1 MENVLVVGN
10 GFDLGLGLPTQ
21 YKDFVNSKY
30 WPLKERP
37 SERLF
42 EDNLFNYI
50 WKFTEE
56 HKNDLGEVK
65 WIDLE
70 DLLLQYA
77 LKKSKEEITPYF
89 KEIAQYDKDVLESI
103 KTTFKSYILEVAA
116 CHITSRCASP
126 ININSE
132 IIESIIQNDSFSK
145 VYSFNYTGTY
155 SILNFLFGGRHNVNH
170 LHGVAYTTLDPI
182 ILGINDEVKIPK
194 EYWFLKKSHQEGFK
208 SHDMNDDL
216 FLADEI
222 IFYGLSF
229 GPADF
234 VYFKRFLSETVKKHK
249 SGMPKKRVN
258 IFTLDESSRL
268 SIMENIVEFGIP
280 MSDIYS
286 CINFVF
292 YKTGEYGTS
301 RQAMEDIRNFIIHMK
316 RGSKV

>member
-1 MENVLVVGN
+1 MDNVLVVGN

-37 SERLF
+37 YERLF

-56 HKNDLGEVK
+56 HKNELGEVK

-77 LKKSKEEITPYF
+77 LKKSGEEITPYF
-89 KEIAQYDKDVLESI
+89 KEIARYDKEILESI
-103 KTTFKSYILEVAA
+103 KNGFKSYILEVVTR
-116 CHITSRCASP
+116 HITKRCASP

-132 IIESIIQNDSFSK
+132 IIESIIRNDAFTK

-170 LHGVAYTTLDPI
+170 LHGVAYAPSDSI
-182 ILGINDEVKIPK
+182 ILGVNDEVKIPK

-222 IFYGLSF
+222 VFYGLSF
-229 GPADF
+229 GLADF
-234 VYFKRFLSETVKKHK
+234 VYFKRFLADTVKKHRT
-249 SGMPKKRVN
+249 GMPKKRIN
-258 IFTLDESSRL
+258 IFTLDESSRKT
-268 SIMENIVEFGIP
+268 IMENIVESGLP
-280 MSDIYS
+280 MSEIYS
-286 CINFVF
+286 CINFAF
-292 YKTGEYGTS
+292 YKTGEYGNS
-301 RQAMEDIRNFIIHMK
+301 QQASEDIRNFIIHMN
-316 RGSKV
+316 RGKKV

>member
-1 MENVLVVGN
+1 MGNVLVIGN

-21 YKDFVNSKY
+21 YKDFVNSAY
-30 WPLKERP
+30 WPIKERP
-37 SERLF
+37 TERMF

-50 WKFTEE
+50 WNFTEE
-56 HKNDLGEVK
+56 QKNDLGAIK

-77 LKKSKEEITPYF
+77 IKKSNEEITPYF
-89 KEIAQYDKDVLESI
+89 KEVAKYDKAVLEEI
-103 KTTFKSYILEVAA
+103 KNAFKSYILEIV
-116 CHITSRCASP
+116 TRYVNKRCVSP

-132 IIESIIQNDSFSK
+132 IIESIIRNDTFSK
-145 VYSFNYTGTY
+145 IYSFNYTGTF
-155 SILNFLFGGRHNVNH
+155 SILDFLFGGRYNVNH
-170 LHGVAYTTLDPI
+170 LHGVAYTPSDKI

-194 EYWFLKKSHQEGFK
+194 DYWFLKKSHQDGFK
-208 SHDMNDDL
+208 SHDINDDL

-229 GPADF
+229 GSADF
-234 VYFKRFLSETVKKHK
+234 VYFKRFLMETIKNHK
-249 SGMPKKRVN
+249 SNMAKKRIN
-258 IFTLDESSRL
+258 IFTLDESSRI
-268 SIMENIVEFGIP
+268 SIMENIVESGIP

-301 RQAMEDIRNFIIHMK
+301 SQSTEDIRNFLIHMNKGNK
-316 RGSKV
+316 R